1 MKKKLTKSLS
11 VFMAFLMVF
20 SMFIFTPEM
29 FTKAEAATAGSYSW
43 KVLIYVENDYDWKH
57 DAMNVK
63 VDYYTNNGY
72 GTNYQ
77 NDGTSYF
84 YVSKNYFA
92 NDKATGTWEG
102 TSKGFPTRVRLSEMK
117 NKNSVW
123 NANYHCTLYVKNNTT
138 GDWVE
143 IADSGKVTGISKGSY
158 LKNLDVS
165 NCSSSNDKWPKLTS
179 FNWVTQEQTV
189 NIPTSTTPVSVLS
202 EKAVTVTDQYG
213 VTWGATQPEFIISDT
228 ETGKSNL
235 SSNYFSAP
243 TNSNDKASFSVKNG
257 ARAYVSGE
265 VSKQAFVRARIKETS
280 GGTTYRYADEIMT
293 LNVNNYKVTAN
304 YNLNAGSDSSAYFGD
319 ADSQATSAK
328 EEVYWGGTLS
338 EVPATAYR
346 KGYTFDG
353 IYTAASGGTAIS
365 NGTVVN
371 PPGVSTI
378 SVNYYAHWSA
388 IDNPVEFYNSDGQ
401 LIKRVVS
408 KFDDT
413 ISSVAAPV
421 NPVYPGKTEAV
432 EGHYEW
438 ADWIVWDAPLHPDWV
453 GTSIKTHGTDKLDA
467 PDENTPLKFIATYTL
482 SGGAKTYTI
491 TFVDAGGKTIG
502 TKPGAYWTPVTPYD
516 TTTKPALQQGYPG
529 SAVTEENGFVLTNY
543 DYTFEGWTTSPS
555 NGNWGTEADVEYTS
569 ADTFR
574 IKENVTLYP
583 CYSKAIKQCS
593 ITKKYKVL
601 NDIGIPDTTEE
612 TFKGTETTLGSV
624 YNLGAADPFSF
635 NFGGYT
641 YTFKGWKKTNGDVN
655 PGEGTPDI
663 PYASG
668 KAEITVDSDAT
679 YWAIYEKTEIKYN
692 AYYYNG
698 SELIVGY
705 EDLSRYS
712 TDTSLITYYTSTQY
726 DRETPVKARN
736 GQTGYRFVGWVED
749 QSKAL
754 NPEAGDRVDSY
765 TFGEQSKTFYAAY
778 ESFEYYTVTFKG
790 DDGSVIQTS
799 KDYVAGN
806 VIAYTTEANTTDNMM
821 FIPIVS
827 NKASG
832 VQFQYT
838 FMGWRSDND
847 AENTL
852 SFEDETA
859 GTVKYAV
866 APGEGNNIT
875 VTGNRVYTA
884 VFKKEIREYQISLY
898 DIGVNPNLKV
908 NEDGYSCYIKEGT
921 EYFVKEN
928 VIYTKSGTEYIT
940 YEGTLTVSDLEAV
953 KSDPITV
960 LTLKY
965 GANILNAVKKLY
977 NGGAPVASDKEVTK
991 IADTELKVIPNG
1003 ETEKKVI
1010 PYETDQ
1016 YSYAFNGWSPAI
1028 NPNVTVT
1035 GDASYVATYRTDNVL
1050 YNVHWFTP
1058 TSCSPDAPYAPQ
1070 GYTEQITFYRYK
1082 RAIAVPG
1089 KTPTVAAP
1097 TTVDN
1102 YTWAFLGWY
1111 ECDANK
1117 LIKTDSEGNQIKYT
1131 KGTLADPGDNH
1142 NRDFYYV
1149 AKFGFVANEY
1159 TVNVY
1164 DDTGATLLGTYKGA
1178 FNEPVYITNYKKN
1191 PDDTYHY
1198 TLAGFVDKADA
1209 NEAIVPADT
1218 DTDTTAY
1225 TVTGN
1230 VDLKVKYTVEAH
1242 DWTKAAVT
1250 HTVLPTYAADG
1261 TDTYTCVCGFKK
1273 TETVAKLVDSF
1284 GPIGKVAIK
1293 SYNWD
1298 KDGPDTE
1305 AYIRADSLVA
1315 IMAVD
1320 RGQSDDVTD
1329 EGNGIKSIIYNWS
1342 NGTTGREEYD
1352 EFKKTSANVD
1362 LQLPDSFT
1370 DGMTLTAVITDW
1382 KDNEYTITTGALYI
1396 DSVKPEIELQ
1406 ATCEGFAIGVKEDH
1420 LDSVEAT
1427 LNGEAFDLTPYA
1439 VTAEGYAAAYT
1450 AQKTETVLVPEGDYA
1465 ITVTDKAGN
1474 TASVEFT
1481 VTNAH
1486 EWNSGKV
1493 TSKATCTADGVK
1505 TFTCTKCGD
1514 TRTEAIPALGH
1525 EWNAVYE
1532 GEGETKT
1539 FVEYTYTVDKEATCT
1554 EDGAKSIYCAVCGD
1568 MMEDSTVVIP
1578 ATGHDKVETVKKSTC
1593 ASAGYMVIT
1602 CKNCDLYEYTGY
1614 EQLEHVVK
1622 LDAEGADE
1630 EGWIVGKAA
1639 TCTAKGEKYQI
1650 CALCSGHINVTET
1663 PMIAHN
1669 FEDVTPKGDY
1679 CTRTVVD
1686 GATPDTYHLYKCKDC
1701 GYTYT
1706 FNTDAK
1712 THTIAETLKSAA
1724 TCTEDAV
1731 YTYSCEKCDMT
1742 PYDQAERL
1750 SALGHS
1756 WADDFTV
1763 DTPATCTQAGSKSI
1777 HCTRDDCDAV
1787 KDVTA
1792 IPATGHD
1799 YDVVTEAATCHTDG
1813 KKTYTCK
1820 NCGDTYEET
1829 LPADPTL
1836 HQWNDGEVTT
1846 AATCTSE
1853 GVMTYTC
1860 TVEGCGAKKTAVI
1873 EMTDHTTGEELEH
1886 TAATC
1891 KEYEKWVYK
1900 CTDCDATITV
1910 YGTKYAA
1917 HVKGTLVKTVKAATC
1932 TQEGRGIYN
1941 CSVCGTTIED
1951 AIPAL
1956 GHDYKEKVVEA
1967 TCVTDG
1973 YTEVTCSRCDYKATK
1988 DVVTAT
1994 GTHTVVAH
2002 AANEATCSAEGN
2014 SAYYECSVCGKF
2026 FSDKDCTKEI
2036 TENSWIIPALPHTP
2050 TAADGEK
2057 VYEIVNDSTCAKEGS
2072 KVNKCSVCGEVLE
2085 TVSIAKKA
2093 HTKGELITTNRA
2105 ATCVAQGEGVYK
2117 CTVCGGTFTADIDVD
2132 PTAHSFSAWGAWTT
2146 DVAATCT
2153 AKGTEK
2159 SVRTCLNGCGVT
2171 EDKTRETAALGHD
2184 MVVDHVG
2191 DPVTVD
2197 GVTTITT
2204 YYKCSRCD
2212 YTESEDA
2219 VTTLFTVTVDG
2230 KTINLLNGEKLT
2242 EAKIAEALGSLP
2254 SQEAGADEDGK
2265 YVVVWKL
2272 NGEEV
2277 KLPADVTA
2285 NSTLTYELKFV
2296 ANTYTVI
2303 FYNYGGKIIS
2313 QTEYV
2318 KGAEVTV
2325 PEDQYV
2331 SGFRF
2336 LGWTDGANNYAPDE
2350 IPAVSSAVSYTPWV
2364 VSNDS
2369 FSTYYVTF
2377 KNETGTKTLYTATLE
2392 VQKGET
2398 VSFDLPADLAEPTK
2412 DSNSVYHYVFA
2423 GWVDKDGNGVSFP
2436 VNVSANATYKASF
2449 TYAKHEDSKEKIKVT
2464 PASCTRAEITTYRCE
2479 ECGYTWDVYTAPAN
2493 GHNYVE
2499 YSNVTEGN
2507 TTTISY
2513 KCTVCGDEY
2522 TRTVTTGTQTEVIVV
2537 KVTDGSAPVS
2547 GATVTV
2553 YLNATKAL
2561 TATTDDSGN
2570 AYFSKENLPDGTYQT
2585 KVEKENYETAAGQ
2598 MTVKNGTAILKL
2610 TIARKACH
2618 CVCHANSFFGKIR
2631 RFFNKFMRLFNKN
2644 YVCCT
2649 CGECERIY

>member
-20 SMFIFTPEM
+20 SMFVFTPEM
-29 FTKAEAATAGSYSW
+29 FTKAEAAISSGSYNYEVKVTMTDGSDGWDVGNLWVYGRDNNGTGSETQINTKSGLYVNQDSGTFSW
-43 KVLIYVENDYDWKH
+43 LSGTSSSFPTKIKYQWQFGGGFTWRSMAATIELYVEGRLVCSKSFSAKSSAFSAAKGSAEASADSSKYPVCDSVTWEETALSISVPSSTTVTNTVNTTTEPTVYDNYGVQCCSEFVTAKNKLSYIITSTET
-57 DAMNVK
+57 DTSALGNGFSATVISENKAK
-63 VDYYTNNGY
+63 VSITNAAKDWVLGS
-72 GTNYQ
+72 GTNMAKQRSCYVRAAIT
-77 NDGTSYF
+77 NGTNIKYSG
-84 YVSKNYFA
+84 A
-92 NDKATGTWEG
+92 
-102 TSKGFPTRVRLSEMK
+102 
-117 NKNSVW
+117 
-123 NANYHCTLYVKNNTT
+123 
-138 GDWVE
+138 VE
-143 IADSGKVTGISKGSY
+143 LI
-158 LKNLDVS
+158 VS
-165 NCSSSNDKWPKLTS
+165 NY
-179 FNWVTQEQTV
+179 TV
-189 NIPTSTTPVSVLS
+189 NVV
-202 EKAVTVTDQYG
+202 
-213 VTWGATQPEFIISDT
+213 
-228 ETGKSNL
+228 
-235 SSNYFSAP
+235 
-243 TNSNDKASFSVKNG
+243 
-257 ARAYVSGE
+257 
-265 VSKQAFVRARIKETS
+265 
-280 GGTTYRYADEIMT
+280 
-293 LNVNNYKVTAN
+293 
-304 YNLNAGSDSSAYFGD
+304 YNLNGGS
-319 ADSQATSAK
+319 
-328 EEVYWGGTLS
+328 YWGTVDDQS
-338 EVPATAYR
+338 ATASEDVDYGFYP
-346 KGYTFDG
+346 KEIPTNAYKLGYNFDG
-353 IYTAASGGTAIS
+353 IYSEAVNGALITSTTQVKASGSPAKVT
-365 NGTVVN
+365 
-371 PPGVSTI
+371 
-378 SVNYYAHWSA
+378 YYAHWSA

-408 KFDDT
+408 KFDNT

-421 NPVYPGKTEAV
+421 NPVYPGKTDAV

-467 PDENTPLKFIATYTL
+467 PDENTPLKFIATYKL
-482 SGGAKTYTI
+482 SEGAGAKKYTA

-516 TTTKPALQQGYPG
+516 TTTKPALQQGYLG

-601 NDIGIPDTTEE
+601 NDIGIPDTAEE

-799 KDYVAGN
+799 KDYVAN
-806 VIAYTTEANTTDNMM
+806 DVIAYTAEANTTDNMM

-847 AENTL
+847 GENTL

-908 NEDGYSCYIKEGT
+908 NEDGYSCYTKEGA

-977 NGGAPVASDKEVTK
+977 NGGAPVASDKEVTS
-991 IADTELKVIPNG
+991 IAGTDLKVIPNG

-1191 PDDTYHY
+1191 PDEDYHY
-1198 TLAGFVDKADA
+1198 TLAGFVDKTDA

-1273 TETVAKLVDSF
+1273 TETVAKLVDAF
-1284 GPIGKVAIK
+1284 GPIGKVTIK

-1320 RGQSDDVTD
+1320 RGQSADVTD
-1329 EGNGIKSIIYNWS
+1329 EGNGIKSIVYTWS

-1362 LQLPDSFT
+1362 LQLPESFT

-1420 LDSVEAT
+1420 LNSVEAT

-1450 AQKTETVLVPEGDYA
+1450 AQKTETELVPEGDYA

-1578 ATGHDKVETVKKSTC
+1578 ATGHDKVETVKKATC
-1593 ASAGYMVIT
+1593 ASAGYKVVT

-1622 LDAEGADE
+1622 LDVEGADE

-1663 PMIAHN
+1663 AMIAHN
-1669 FEDVTPKGDY
+1669 FEDVTPTGDY

-1712 THTIAETLKSAA
+1712 AHTIVETLKSAA

-1836 HQWNDGEVTT
+1836 HQWNDGVVTT
-1846 AATCTSE
+1846 PATCTSE

-1860 TVEGCGAKKTAVI
+1860 TVEGCGATKTAVI
-1873 EMTDHTTGEELEH
+1873 EMTDHIIGEEIEH

-1910 YGTKYAA
+1910 YGTEYAA
-1917 HVKGTLVKTVKAATC
+1917 HVKGTLVKTVEAATC
-1932 TQEGRGIYN
+1932 TEDGRGIYN

-1956 GHDYKEKVVEA
+1956 GHDYKEKVVKA

-1994 GTHTVVAH
+1994 GTHTAAAH
-2002 AANEATCSAEGN
+2002 TANEATCSADGN
-2014 SAYYECSVCGKF
+2014 NAYYECSVCGKF
-2026 FSDKDCTKEI
+2026 FSDEDCKAEI
-2036 TENSWIIPALPHTP
+2036 EENSWIIPALEHTP
-2050 TAADGEK
+2050 TTADGEK
-2057 VYEIVNDSTCAKEGS
+2057 VYEIVNDSTCAKEGT

-2093 HTKGELITTNRA
+2093 HTKGELITTNKA

-2146 DVAATCT
+2146 DKAATCT
-2153 AKGTEK
+2153 ATGIEK

-2171 EDKTRETAALGHD
+2171 EDKTRETDALGHD

-2191 DPVTVD
+2191 NPVTVD

-2254 SQEAGADEDGK
+2254 SKEAGTDEDGN

-2285 NSTLTYELKFV
+2285 DSTLTYEFKFV

>member
-1 MKKKLTKSLS
+1 
-11 VFMAFLMVF
+11 
-20 SMFIFTPEM
+20 
-29 FTKAEAATAGSYSW
+29 
-43 KVLIYVENDYDWKH
+43 
-57 DAMNVK
+57 
-63 VDYYTNNGY
+63 
-72 GTNYQ
+72 
-77 NDGTSYF
+77 
-84 YVSKNYFA
+84 
-92 NDKATGTWEG
+92 
-102 TSKGFPTRVRLSEMK
+102 
-117 NKNSVW
+117 
-123 NANYHCTLYVKNNTT
+123 
-138 GDWVE
+138 
-143 IADSGKVTGISKGSY
+143 
-158 LKNLDVS
+158 
-165 NCSSSNDKWPKLTS
+165 
-179 FNWVTQEQTV
+179 
-189 NIPTSTTPVSVLS
+189 
-202 EKAVTVTDQYG
+202 
-213 VTWGATQPEFIISDT
+213 
-228 ETGKSNL
+228 
-235 SSNYFSAP
+235 
-243 TNSNDKASFSVKNG
+243 
-257 ARAYVSGE
+257 
-265 VSKQAFVRARIKETS
+265 
-280 GGTTYRYADEIMT
+280 
-293 LNVNNYKVTAN
+293 
-304 YNLNAGSDSSAYFGD
+304 
-319 ADSQATSAK
+319 
-328 EEVYWGGTLS
+328 
-338 EVPATAYR
+338 YR

-365 NGTVVN
+365 NGTALK
-371 PPGVSTI
+371 PSAAATT

-401 LIKRVVS
+401 LISKVVS
-408 KFDDT
+408 KFDNT
-413 ISSVAAPV
+413 IGNVTAPA
-421 NPVYPGKTEAV
+421 NPTYPGKTEAV
-432 EGHYEW
+432 NGTYVFE
-438 ADWIVWDAPLHPDWV
+438 DWIVWDAPLHPDWV
-453 GTSIKTHGTDKLDA
+453 GTSISAHTSDKLDA
-467 PDENTPLKFIATYTL
+467 PDTNTPIKFIATYKL
-482 SGGAKTYTI
+482 SDGAEAKTYTA
-491 TFVDAGGKTIG
+491 TFVNAAGASIG
-502 TKPGAYWTPVTPYD
+502 TVTGAYWTPVTPFD
-516 TTTKPALQQGYPG
+516 TSTKPALQQGYTG
-529 SAVTEENGFVLTNY
+529 SAVTAENGFDLTNY

-574 IKENVTLYP
+574 IKANVTLYP
-583 CYSKAIKQCS
+583 CYSKEIKQCS
-593 ITKKYKVL
+593 ITKKYWSFGS
-601 NDIGIPDTTEE
+601 IGAPVITTE
-612 TFKGTETTLGSV
+612 TVKGTETTLGSV
-624 YNLGAADPFSF
+624 YNLGASDPFSF
-635 NFGGYT
+635 NFNGFT
-641 YTFKGWKKTNGDVN
+641 YTFKGWKKSDTTILYGND
-655 PGEGTPDI
+655 TADI
-663 PYASG
+663 PYSAG

-679 YWAIYEKTEIKYN
+679 FWAIYEKTEIKYN

-698 SELIVGY
+698 SELIASY

-712 TDTSLITYYTSTQY
+712 TGTSLITYYTSTQY
-726 DRETPVKARN
+726 DLETPVKARN
-736 GQTGYRFVGWVED
+736 GQTGYTFVGWVED
-749 QSKAL
+749 QTKTL
-754 NPEAGDRVDSY
+754 NPEASDLVTNY
-765 TFGEQSKTFYAAY
+765 TFGEQSKAFYAAY

-799 KDYVAGN
+799 KDYIAN
-806 VIAYTTEANTTDNMM
+806 DVIAYTTEEITADDMM
-821 FIPIVS
+821 YIPIVS

-838 FMGWRSDND
+838 FMGWKSDND

-852 SFEDETA
+852 TFEDETA

-884 VFKKEIREYQISLY
+884 VFMKEIREYQISLY

-908 NEDGYSCYIKEGT
+908 NEDGYSCYTNEST

-928 VIYTKSGTEYIT
+928 VIYTKSDDQYVL

-953 KSDPITV
+953 KSDPIKV

-965 GANILNAVKKLY
+965 GANILEAVKALY
-977 NGGAPVASDKEVTK
+977 NDGAAVTSDEEVTK
-991 IADTELKVIPNG
+991 IADTELKVVPYG

-1028 NPNVTVT
+1028 NPNITVT

-1058 TSCSPDAPYAPQ
+1058 TSCSASAPYAPQ
-1070 GYTEQITFYRYK
+1070 GYTEQTTFYRYK

-1097 TTVDN
+1097 TTIDN
-1102 YTWAFLGWY
+1102 YTWTFLGWY
-1111 ECDANK
+1111 ECDENK
-1117 LIKTDSEGNQIKYT
+1117 TIKTDSEGNQIKYT

-1178 FNEPVYITNYKKN
+1178 YGQPVYITNYKKN
-1191 PDDTYHY
+1191 PDEDYHY
-1198 TLAGFVDKADA
+1198 TLAGFVDKTDA
-1209 NEAIVPADT
+1209 NEAMVPADL

-1242 DWTKAAVT
+1242 DWANAAVS
-1250 HTVLPTYAADG
+1250 HTVLPTYAAEG

-1273 TETVAKLVDSF
+1273 TQTVEKLIDTF

-1298 KDGPDTE
+1298 KDGGVAE
-1305 AYIRADSLVA
+1305 AYVRADSLVA

-1320 RGQSDDVTD
+1320 RGQSADVTN
-1329 EGNGIKSIIYNWS
+1329 EGNGIKSIVYTWS
-1342 NGTTGREEYD
+1342 NGVTGSEEYA
-1352 EFKKTSANVD
+1352 EFTKTSANVD
-1362 LQLPDSFT
+1362 IQLPDSFT

-1382 KDNEYTITTGALYI
+1382 IGETYTINTGALYI
-1396 DSVKPEIELQ
+1396 DSVKPVIDIES
-1406 ATCEGFAIGVKEDH
+1406 TCEGFNLGVKEDH
-1420 LDSVEAT
+1420 LNSVEAT
-1427 LNGEAFDLTPYA
+1427 LNGEAFDISPYA
-1439 VTAEGYAAAYT
+1439 VTAEGYAAAYI
-1450 AQKTETVLVPEGDYA
+1450 AQKTETELVPEGDYVV
-1465 ITVTDKAGN
+1465 TVTDKAGN
-1474 TASVEFT
+1474 TASVVFT

-1493 TSKATCTADGVK
+1493 TLKATCTEDGEK

-1514 TRTEAIPALGH
+1514 TRTEAIAATGH

-1532 GEGETKT
+1532 GEGEEKIL
-1539 FVEYTYTVDKEATCT
+1539 VEYTYTVDKAATCT
-1554 EDGAKSIYCAVCGD
+1554 EDGEKSIYCVVCNEK
-1568 MMEDSTVVIP
+1568 MESSTVVIP
-1578 ATGHDKVETVKKSTC
+1578 ATGHDEVVTTKEATC
-1593 ASAGYMVIT
+1593 TSAGYKIVT
-1602 CKNCDLYEYTGY
+1602 CNNCDLYEYTGY

-1630 EGWIVGKAA
+1630 DGWIVGKAA

-1650 CALCSGHINVTET
+1650 CELCGGHINVTET
-1663 PMIAHN
+1663 PIIAHD
-1669 FEDVTPKGDY
+1669 FEDVTPEGDY
-1679 CTRTVVD
+1679 CTRTVVE
-1686 GATPDTYHLYKCKDC
+1686 GAMPETYHLYKCKVC
-1701 GYTYT
+1701 GYTYA
-1706 FNTDAK
+1706 FNIEAK
-1712 THTIAETLKSAA
+1712 EHTIVKTLKSAA

-1750 SALGHS
+1750 TALEHA

-1763 DTPATCTQAGSKSI
+1763 DTEATCTEAGSKSI
-1777 HCTRDDCDAV
+1777 HCTRDGCDAV

-1799 YDVVTEAATCHTDG
+1799 YEAVVTEAATCHTDG

-1820 NCGDTYEET
+1820 NCGDTYAEII
-1829 LPADPTL
+1829 PADPEL
-1836 HQWNDGEVTT
+1836 HQWDDGVVTT
-1846 AATCTSE
+1846 EATCTSE

-1860 TVEGCGAKKTAVI
+1860 EICGATKTAVI
-1873 EMTDHTTGEELEH
+1873 EMTDHVIGEEIEH

-1891 KEYEKWVYK
+1891 KELEKWVYK
-1900 CTDCDATITV
+1900 CANCDATITV
-1910 YGTKYAA
+1910 YGTEYAA
-1917 HVKGTLVKTVKAATC
+1917 HVKGALVKTVEAATC
-1932 TQEGRGIYN
+1932 TQDGIGIYN

-1973 YTEVTCSRCDYKATK
+1973 YTEVTCSRCDYKETK
-1988 DVVTAT
+1988 DIVTAT
-1994 GTHTVVAH
+1994 GTHIAVAH
-2002 AANEATCSAEGN
+2002 AANEATCSADGN

-2026 FSDKDCTKEI
+2026 FSDEDCTTEI
-2036 TENSWIIPALPHTP
+2036 EENSWVIPALPHTP
-2050 TAADGEK
+2050 TTTAEGEK

-2085 TVSIAKKA
+2085 TVTIAKKA
-2093 HTKGELITTNRA
+2093 HTKGELITTNKA

-2117 CTVCGGTFTADIDVD
+2117 CTVCGGTFTAVIDID

-2146 DVAATCT
+2146 DEAATCT
-2153 AKGTEK
+2153 ATGTEK
-2159 SVRTCLNGCGVT
+2159 SVRTCLNGCGL
-2171 EDKTRETAALGHD
+2171 EEEKTRVTAALGHD
-2184 MVVDHVG
+2184 MVVDYVG
-2191 DPVTVD
+2191 APVTVD

-2204 YYKCSRCD
+2204 YYKCTRCD
-2212 YTESEDA
+2212 YTESEDT
-2219 VTTLFTVTVDG
+2219 VTTLFTVTVDD
-2230 KTINLLNGEKLT
+2230 KTIDLINGEKLT
-2242 EAKIAEALGSLP
+2242 EAKIEEALGSIP
-2254 SQEAGADEDGK
+2254 SKEAEADEDGK

-2285 NSTLTYELKFV
+2285 NATLTYELKFV

-2318 KGAEVTV
+2318 KGDEVTV

-2336 LGWTDGANNYAPDE
+2336 LGWTDGTNNFAPDE
-2350 IPAVSSAVSYTPWV
+2350 VPAVSGTVSYTPWV
-2364 VSNDS
+2364 ISNDS

-2377 KNETGTKTLYTATLE
+2377 KNDTGTKTLYTATLE
-2392 VQKGET
+2392 AQKGET

-2412 DSNSVYHYVFA
+2412 DSNTVYHYEFA
-2423 GWVDKDGNGVSFP
+2423 GWVDKDGNSVTFP
-2436 VNVSANATYKASF
+2436 VDITENVTYKASF
-2449 TYAKHEDSKEKIKVT
+2449 TYAKHEDSKTVLKVT
-2464 PASCTRAEITTYRCE
+2464 PASCVSAEITTYKCE
-2479 ECGYTWDVYTAPAN
+2479 KCGYTWDVYTAPAA
-2493 GHNYVE
+2493 GHDYVE
-2499 YSNVTEGN
+2499 YSKVVEGN

-2513 KCTVCGDEY
+2513 ICTVCGDEY
-2522 TRTVTTGTQTEVIVV
+2522 TRTVTTGTQTDVIVV
-2537 KVTDGSAPVS
+2537 KVTDGSLPVS

-2561 TATTDDSGN
+2561 TATTDESGN

-2585 KVEKENYETAAGQ
+2585 KVEKENYDTAAGQ

-2610 TIARKACH
+2610 TITRQLCH
-2618 CVCHANSFFGKIR
+2618 CICHSSGLFGKIK
-2631 RFFNKFMRLFNKN
+2631 RFFNKFIRLFNKN

-2649 CGECERIY
+2649 CGESERIY